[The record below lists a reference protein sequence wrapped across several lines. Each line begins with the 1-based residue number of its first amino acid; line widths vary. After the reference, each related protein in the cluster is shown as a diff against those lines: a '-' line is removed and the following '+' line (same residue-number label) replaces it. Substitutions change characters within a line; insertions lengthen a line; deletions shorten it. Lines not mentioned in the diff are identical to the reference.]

1 MITVMLVDDH
11 AIVRAGLRRILDTS
25 PDLEVIAE
33 ACSGEE
39 AMQFSREYL
48 PDIVIM
54 DVNMPGMGGLEATR
68 RMVQRHPDL
77 KVIAL
82 SMHSQEPY
90 PSQLLAAGAMGY
102 LSKECSAHEV
112 LAAIHHVVAGRRY
125 LSLDVAGNLAA
136 TVGKPPAANPLGSLS
151 TREMEVMH
159 MFLQGCGVKAVATRL
174 NLSPKT
180 VTTYR
185 QRLFAKLGVSNDIE
199 LVRLAVRNGL
209 LKDQSIAQA
218 GG

>member
-1 MITVMLVDDH
+1 MLTVMLVDDH

-25 PDLEVIAE
+25 ADLEVIAE

-68 RMVQRHPDL
+68 RMMQRHPGL
-77 KVIAL
+77 KIIAL

-112 LAAIHHVVAGRRY
+112 LAAIHHVASG
-125 LSLDVAGNLAA
+125 
-136 TVGKPPAANPLGSLS
+136 
-151 TREMEVMH
+151 
-159 MFLQGCGVKAVATRL
+159 
-174 NLSPKT
+174 
-180 VTTYR
+180 
-185 QRLFAKLGVSNDIE
+185 
-199 LVRLAVRNGL
+199 
-209 LKDQSIAQA
+209 
-218 GG
+218 